1 MPAFFQGLAVRRAA
15 LDVRRVACGWGVWG
29 SGWGWRWG
37 WGLWRTADER
47 GRIVEGVAVG
57 VRHCHPREVDEA
69 VVHREGVEALPDTD
83 EVAAGA
89 VDLAPDLEGW
99 EHRARW
105 CEGEGGGGGGYG
117 EGGGVAK
124 RWMRGRERW
133 RGQWRVCAAP
143 LA

>member
-1 MPAFFQGLAVRRAA
+1 MPAFVQRLAVRRAA

-89 VDLAPDLEGW
+89 VDLAPDLRGVGTPGTLVVKEKVEEEVDMAKEEGW
-99 EHRARW
+99 RR
-105 CEGEGGGGGGYG
+105 GG
-117 EGGGVAK
+117 
-124 RWMRGRERW
+124 
-133 RGQWRVCAAP
+133 
-143 LA
+143 